1 MNSTFSVLYSTLLKN
16 ICQDDKNEDFLLKIS
31 KTIFSYIA
39 EEFRDEKKEDLFII
53 DPNGQRLVKS
63 MIQNLSISAPKNK
76 NMIENC
82 ISEFI
87 ELIEKRIEF
96 FMNTKAIF
104 ILISIIESS
113 EQKERLRS
121 IILKS

>member
-31 KTIFSYIA
+31 KIIFGYIA
-39 EEFRDEKKEDLFII
+39 EEFRDDKKEDLFII

-63 MIQNLSISAPKNK
+63 MIQNLNISSPKNK

-113 EQKERLRS
+113 
-121 IILKS
+121 